1 MKRTWM
7 VGAVLALAALAGPAQ
22 AQTEVGVQLFGGPAG
37 ARLVSEASIS
47 ARVQGD
53 LVVTFRGDAAAGCAA
68 QGLCS
73 YSGTIVVHP
82 HDGQLGIVTYR
93 RHGRIGHLVFVSLG
107 SPENGYATS
116 ARVTRSV
123 SGAPA
128 GTCADA
134 QSSLLSGQSS
144 APNHGGMVTLRLLA
158 PAGSLLQTRCAGPL
172 DGDLSSSSPVATI
185 PLARLL
191 RGRIVLDLSGRRTFA
206 SHGFAGTIDSTVTM
220 KLGKPRKQS
229 GNASFPPG
237 IKTHRVRTVI
247 EQLSLVRVRGGLTAT
262 AQGTSNPI
270 VCGLLDSCGLERIPQ
285 PGRRRARC
293 FGSGD
298 RERAGEPAVRRLP
311 RGARLEPEW
320 PRARNRRIRVGRLGG
335 TRSGQHEPG
344 RQRLHGHG
352 SDRRGRGAARPG
364 KRLRRL
370 HQLVANALPR
380 TIARQRTAVA
390 GGVARSRGV
399 GAASVHDRGRREG
412 DVLGRRI
419 RDRRARAP
427 VACPAPR
434 ADHPAGDRAADG
446 LRSRRVPRTYPWSV
460 VAPANTLAFEAP
472 PAALRFVLGSSRS
485 SATHRILRPRAASP
499 GGTSR
504 CDRTY
509 GGDHKP

>member
-47 ARVQGD
+47 ARMQGD

-116 ARVTRSV
+116 ARVKRSV

-134 QSSLLSGQSS
+134 QNSLLSGQSS

-172 DGDLSSSSPVATI
+172 DGDLSSASPVATI

-191 RGRIVLDLSGRRTFA
+191 RGRIVLDLSGSRTFA

-270 VCGLLDSCGLERIPQ
+270 VCGLLDSCGLSESLSLGGGVRDASAQVIASGPASRPYGDFLAALGLSRSGRARGIGVFGSVAWVGRVRASTSQAGSVCTDTAATGGVGVPLGLGSGSGGFTSSWRTRCPGPSLGNAQ
-285 PGRRRARC
+285 PLLAGSLDRAALGRRQFTIEVGGKGMSSDDGYVIVAH
-293 FGSGD
+293 
-298 RERAGEPAVRRLP
+298 
-311 RGARLEPEW
+311 
-320 PRARNRRIRVGRLGG
+320 GRL
-335 TRSGQHEPG
+335 S
-344 RQRLHGHG
+344 LVL
-352 SDRRGRGAARPG
+352 RRGRIIQQVTVQPTG
-364 KRLRRL
+364 
-370 HQLVANALPR
+370 
-380 TIARQRTAVA
+380 
-390 GGVARSRGV
+390 
-399 GAASVHDRGRREG
+399 
-412 DVLGRRI
+412 
-419 RDRRARAP
+419 
-427 VACPAPR
+427 
-434 ADHPAGDRAADG
+434 
-446 LRSRRVPRTYPWSV
+446 
-460 VAPANTLAFEAP
+460 
-472 PAALRFVLGSSRS
+472 
-485 SATHRILRPRAASP
+485 
-499 GGTSR
+499 
-504 CDRTY
+504 
-509 GGDHKP
+509 